1 MNFSE
6 LPEPLRSRAAE
17 LAARPPLDQAR
28 ALIHGHVEDA
38 YDFDE
43 IRQSVRAVA
52 GRSNFFLRRELAS
65 LESVLAEPQEPGTL
79 LRLAAWDANWDMD
92 HDPTDNG
99 ARQFLNE
106 VARVIRETIDEAE
119 RSAQ

>member
-17 LAARPPLDQAR
+17 LMARPSLEQAR

-38 YDFDE
+38 GDFDE

-52 GRSNFFLRRELAS
+52 GRTNTLLRQELTA
-65 LESVLAEPQEPGTL
+65 LESVLAEPQPSGTL
-79 LRLAAWDANWDMD
+79 LRLAAWDANWNMD
-92 HDPTDNG
+92 DDPTDQG
-99 ARQFLNE
+99 AARFLHE
-106 VARVIRETIDEAE
+106 VARTVREAIEEAE
-119 RSAQ
+119 QGSS